1 MPFCSK
7 CSTEVTKV
15 HQCEH
20 TDDKEYCVE
29 CYTELHYYIT
39 EKNKIDRNW
48 IIYWMGYLTS
58 FR

>member
-39 EKNKIDRNW
+39 EKNQSRQKNTQIKI
-48 IIYWMGYLTS
+48 I
-58 FR
+58 

>member
-15 HQCEH
+15 NQCEH

-39 EKNKIDRNW
+39 EKNKIDGN
-48 IIYWMGYLTS
+48 
-58 FR
+58 